1 MRAWLLE
8 RSPLDSRAAA
18 ARARRVRCD
27 GLEPKIARLW
37 NSSPP
42 PNATARQ
49 VPPSTLNILA
59 TGSRCVAASA
69 AVHGAAAA
77 LISPRTPPTRASP
90 RPHAA
95 CALLSHPPR
104 VCAARR
110 SCSSRAGPRGSGGAA
125 RMQLAACWRRCE
137 RSQPRVAGSGQRTGG
152 SCALSGRQSAHMC
165 ANAPAPAG
173 RQPTGAGGVVPWIN

>member
-37 NSSPP
+37 KSSPP
-42 PNATARQ
+42 PNAAARQ
-49 VPPSTLNILA
+49 VPPSTLNIFA

-77 LISPRTPPTRASP
+77 LISPRTPPTLASP
-90 RPHAA
+90 RPHTT

-110 SCSSRAGPRGSGGAA
+110 SCSSRPVLVDRAEQRGCS
-125 RMQLAACWRRCE
+125 WRRCE
-137 RSQPRVAGSGQRTGG
+137 RSQPRVAGSGRRTGG
-152 SCALSGRQSAHMC
+152 SCALSGRQRAHMC

-173 RQPTGAGGVVPWIN
+173 RQPTGVGGVVPWIN